1 MRTQNIAGVRYTPW
15 EVVGVVQPS
24 VAVNRDSCMAKVV
37 MQIMICV
44 CKTSQTIKHA
54 IYVVLPYSP
63 HLRETVVITT
73 WGVSYDAIRQQGC
86 GAAIFFR
93 VCWGGL
99 VNFYIEITLSGN

>member
-73 WGVSYDAIRQQGC
+73 SGELRYDPPTGMRGSYLLP
-86 GAAIFFR
+86 
-93 VCWGGL
+93 GL
-99 VNFYIEITLSGN
+99 ERGFSEFLY